1 MSTGDLIHV
10 VSNEQISANRKQ
22 LGRILIYGS
31 FLVLLVVLALQ
42 ALDALGVVALGF
54 ADWQPTAVAYVAW
67 CVCLCVGQVLIRGET
82 GKRILF
88 VLPSALFDAPGV
100 LRAIRMVT
108 DPRPDYRRDVT
119 EADTRKRA
127 EAYKFGGV
135 MAARFDIDAARDCRS
150 SPAAGGESP
159 VGGLFVKLDCDKLDA
174 DQKRRFILTV
184 RMLRKPGQTDRDPR
198 NPGQLTVGQF
208 DSWAML
214 EVRRTQ

>member
-88 VLPSALFDAPGV
+88 VLPSALFVVSLTVIPLVIGI
-100 LRAIRMVT
+100 AIAF
-108 DPRPDYRRDVT
+108 
-119 EADTRKRA
+119 ADWNL
-127 EAYKFGGV
+127 
-135 MAARFDIDAARDCRS
+135 S
-150 SPAAGGESP
+150 SPTGPKFAGLSNIERMLHDEFYWNALGNMVWYCLAIVVELA
-159 VGGLFVKLDCDKLDA
+159 VAFGLALLLNA
-174 DQKRRFILTV
+174 QIRARRFFRVAFLLDRKSTRLNSSHIPLS
-184 RMLRKPGQTDRDPR
+184 RMP
-198 NPGQLTVGQF
+198 
-208 DSWAML
+208 SSA
-214 EVRRTQ
+214 